1 MKSEKGIA
9 MMSLVVYVAS
19 FLVITLL
26 VGTITS
32 FFYSNVKILD
42 ANTGS
47 AADYNK
53 INLYMVGSL
62 KSGNLRSFVL
72 DNSNPDENKLLVTMY
87 TDESHIGYRSHQ
99 FQKKGNTIYY
109 DYTALCNNVETFELT
124 KSNQNGK
131 DVIDMHVVIGGN
143 SYTNTYVIKY

>member
-42 ANTGS
+42 TNTGS

-53 INLYMVGSL
+53 INLYMVGAL
-62 KSGNLRSFVL
+62 KSGNLKSFVL
-72 DNSNPDENKLLVTMY
+72 ENSDADANKLLVTLY
-87 TDESHIGYRSHQ
+87 TDDSHVGYRSHQ
-99 FQKKGNTIYY
+99 FQKVGNIVYY
-109 DYTALCNNVETFELT
+109 DYTLLCSNVEAFEL
-124 KSNQNGK
+124 KQENKNGK
-131 DVIDMHVVIGGN
+131 DVITMQIVIGGN
-143 SYTNTYVIKY
+143 SYSNTYVIKK